1 LFDLVVEFIKFAI
14 QKNTMSNK
22 SLFYS
27 LLILSLFLISC
38 GKSNS
43 SFQVKGSILN
53 LPIQTIF
60 LEEMGVAGDVI
71 VDSVKSDK
79 DGNFILQA
87 KNEEAT
93 LYRIKFSDNAFIIFS
108 TSDKDISIKA
118 EWPNIENYTLTGAP
132 EALEIKTFITKIR
145 EDYIRNF
152 NTLYLILDTAKAR
165 HDDTMAAK
173 VTADINQ
180 LNASLTSFVESY
192 TDSTKFV
199 PNAYFA
205 MNMLNFNAEKAF
217 FTALSSNMAGRFS
230 NSKLA
235 KAIVEKINNSLDG
248 NSSKGTTKSQ
258 VTVGLLAP
266 AIEVF
271 GVDGT
276 TIRLSDFRGKYVL
289 VDFWA
294 SWCKPCR
301 NENPNVVKAYQ
312 TFKNKNFTVFGVSL
326 DTEKDNWVEAIKND
340 GLTWKQGS
348 ELKGWESKVVRD
360 YQLEAIPSNCLI
372 DPNGKIIAINITGD
386 ELQKALNELIK

>member
-1 LFDLVVEFIKFAI
+1 MFDLVVEFIKFAI

-22 SLFYS
+22 SIFYS
-27 LLILSLFLISC
+27 ILILSLFMISC
-38 GKSNS
+38 GKSKS

-53 LPIQTIF
+53 LPIQTLF

-118 EWPNIENYTLTGAP
+118 EWPNIENYTLSGAP
-132 EALEIKTFITKIR
+132 EAVEIKTFITKIR

-192 TDSTKFV
+192 TDTTKFV

-235 KAIVEKINNSLDG
+235 KAIVEKINNSLG
-248 NSSKGTTKSQ
+248 ASTSSNGVKSQ
-258 VTVGLLAP
+258 IAVGLQAP

-271 GVDGT
+271 GTDGT

-289 VDFWA
+289 IDFWA

-301 NENPNVVKAYQ
+301 NENPNVVKAYKAFQ
-312 TFKNKNFTVFGVSL
+312 NKNFTVFGVSL
-326 DTEKDNWVEAIKND
+326 DTEKDNWVEAINND

-372 DPNGKIIAINITGD
+372 DPNGKILAINITGVN
-386 ELQKALNELIK
+386 LQKALQELVK

>member
-1 LFDLVVEFIKFAI
+1 MTTILRFCTFLII
-14 QKNTMSNK
+14 
-22 SLFYS
+22 SLY
-27 LLILSLFLISC
+27 LISC

-43 SFQVKGSILN
+43 SFQVKGSIAN
-53 LPIQTIF
+53 LPSQTIF

-71 VDSVKSDK
+71 VDSTKPDK
-79 DGNFILQA
+79 DGNFTLQA

-108 TSDKDISIKA
+108 TAKNDITIKA
-118 EWPNIENYTLTGAP
+118 EWPNIENYTITGAA
-132 EALEIKTFITKIR
+132 EAVELKHFITSIR

-152 NTLYLILDTAKAR
+152 NTLYLVLDTAKAR
-165 HDDTMAAK
+165 HDDTMSAK
-173 VTADINQ
+173 VTAEINQ
-180 LNASLTSFVESY
+180 LNASLTNFVESY
-192 TDSTKFV
+192 TDSTHYL

-217 FTALSSNMAGRFS
+217 FTALASNMAGRFS

-248 NSSKGTTKSQ
+248 SSTKGSSKSPIA
-258 VTVGLLAP
+258 VGLQAP
-266 AIEVF
+266 PIEVF
-271 GVDGT
+271 GIDGA

-301 NENPNVVKAYQ
+301 NENPNVVKAFNAYQ
-312 TFKNKNFTVFGVSL
+312 NKNFTVFSVSL
-326 DTEKDNWVEAIKND
+326 DTEKDNWLAAIKSD

-372 DPNGKIIAINITGD
+372 DPNGKIVAINITGED
-386 ELQKALNELIK
+386 LQKALQELVK

>member
-1 LFDLVVEFIKFAI
+1 MTNRSFIH
-14 QKNTMSNK
+14 
-22 SLFYS
+22 Y
-27 LLILSLFLISC
+27 LIVASLFLISC

-43 SFQVKGSILN
+43 SFQVKGSIQN
-53 LPIQTIF
+53 LPTQTIF

-71 VDSVKSDK
+71 VDSTKADK
-79 DGNFILQA
+79 EGNFTLQA

-108 TSDKDISIKA
+108 TADKDISIKA
-118 EWPNIENYTLTGAP
+118 EWPNIENYTISGAP
-132 EALEIKTFITKIR
+132 EAIEIKNFITRIR

-152 NTLYLILDTAKAR
+152 NTLYLVLDTAKAR
-165 HDDTMAAK
+165 QDDAMAEK

-180 LNASLTSFVESY
+180 LSASLTSFVESY
-192 TDSTKFV
+192 TDTTHYV

-205 MNMLNFNAEKAF
+205 MNMLNFNAERAF

-235 KAIVEKINNSLDG
+235 KAIVEKINNSLGGNTG
-248 NSSKGTTKSQ
+248 NSGVKSQ
-258 VTVGLLAP
+258 IAVGLQAP

-271 GVDGT
+271 GIDGT
-276 TIRLSDFRGKYVL
+276 TVRLADYRGKYVL
-289 VDFWA
+289 IDFWA

-301 NENPNVVKAYQ
+301 NENPNVVKAFNAYQ
-312 TFKNKNFTVFGVSL
+312 NKNFTVFSVSL
-326 DTEKDNWVEAIKND
+326 DTEKDNWLAAIKSD

-372 DPNGKIIAINITGD
+372 DPNGKILAINITGD
-386 ELQKALNELIK
+386 ELQKALQELVK